1 MPTETATPLARAC
14 RAHGLPVTV
23 QRRAIYELLAGRT
36 DHPTADQVWEAAR
49 ARLPG
54 VSRTTVYRVLDT
66 FVRLGL
72 VVKTP
77 HLGSA
82 VRFDPRTE
90 RHHHLVCTECGR
102 VVDISSARLDRV
114 ALPDAAAHG
123 FEVDDFSVHIRGR
136 CAACRRGRRA
146 RNTRTLTEEP
156 WHNSKEARRKRT

>member
-1 MPTETATPLARAC
+1 MATRARDTHAPLEAAC
-14 RAHGLPVTV
+14 RATGLPVTV
-23 QRRAIYELLAGRT
+23 QRRAIFELLSGRT

-49 ARLPG
+49 TRLPG

-90 RHHHLVCTECGR
+90 RHHHLVCTSCER
-102 VVDISSARLDRV
+102 VLDLESARLDALV
-114 ALPDAAAHG
+114 LPDAARHG
-123 FEVDDFSVHIRGR
+123 FEIEDFSVHMRGL
-136 CAACRRGRRA
+136 CAACRRPRR
-146 RNTRTLTEEP
+146 
-156 WHNSKEARRKRT
+156 RRRPRDN